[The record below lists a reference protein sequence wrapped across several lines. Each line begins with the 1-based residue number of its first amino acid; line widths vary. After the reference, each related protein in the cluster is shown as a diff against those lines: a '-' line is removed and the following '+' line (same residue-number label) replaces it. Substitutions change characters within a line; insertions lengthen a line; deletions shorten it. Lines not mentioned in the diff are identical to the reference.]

1 VALALGETR
10 SKATRFPV
18 GYSKDMSRWQDDVT
32 AEEWETWQRIAQNA
46 SRGRNRSSYNSS
58 QDLAS
63 NVMEKLLKAEERP
76 ENIEAWIKRA
86 TGTTFIDMWRTRSR
100 LQKVDIDD
108 FQVMQDEQFLRAVSE
123 TMMGPKTAYML
134 QESVIEVL
142 GFLSEKHQK
151 LVLMHAAGFSTTEIA
166 EDLAYGSPQAVSNQL
181 RRIQDEVKERFEGLT
196 R

>member
-1 VALALGETR
+1 VRYT
-10 SKATRFPV
+10 
-18 GYSKDMSRWQDDVT
+18 KDMSRWQDDVT
-32 AEEWETWQRIAQNA
+32 AEEWQSWQRIAQSA

-63 NVMEKLLKAEERP
+63 NVMEKLVQAENRP
-76 ENIEAWIKRA
+76 ENVEAWIRRV
-86 TGTTFIDMWRTRSR
+86 TTTTYIDMWRARSKFS
-100 LQKVDIDD
+100 KVDIDSD
-108 FQVMQDEQFLRAVSE
+108 QNLEDEFFLRQISE

-151 LVLMHAAGFSTTEIA
+151 LVLMYAAGFTTTEIA

-181 RRIQDEVKERFEGLT
+181 RRIQEEVKERFEGLT

>member
-1 VALALGETR
+1 
-10 SKATRFPV
+10 
-18 GYSKDMSRWQDDVT
+18 
-32 AEEWETWQRIAQNA
+32 
-46 SRGRNRSSYNSS
+46 
-58 QDLAS
+58 
-63 NVMEKLLKAEERP
+63 
-76 ENIEAWIKRA
+76 
-86 TGTTFIDMWRTRSR
+86 MWRTRSR

>member
-1 VALALGETR
+1 
-10 SKATRFPV
+10 
-18 GYSKDMSRWQDDVT
+18 MSRWQDDVT
-32 AEEWETWQRIAQNA
+32 AEEWQSWQRIAQTA

-63 NVMEKLLKAEERP
+63 NVMEKLVKAANRP
-76 ENIEAWIKRA
+76 ENVEAWIRRV
-86 TGTTFIDMWRTRSR
+86 TTTTYIDMWRARSR

-134 QESVIEVL
+134 QESVNEIL
-142 GFLSEKHQK
+142 GFLSERNQK
-151 LVLMHAAGFSTTEIA
+151 LVLMKAAGFTTTEIA

-181 RRIQDEVKERFEGLT
+181 RRIQEEIKEHMESTNRYNL
-196 R
+196 

>member
-1 VALALGETR
+1 
-10 SKATRFPV
+10 
-18 GYSKDMSRWQDDVT
+18 MSRWQDDVT
-32 AEEWETWQRIAQNA
+32 AEEWQSWQRIAQTA

-63 NVMEKLLKAEERP
+63 NVMEKLVQAENRP
-76 ENIEAWIKRA
+76 ENVEAWIRRV
-86 TGTTFIDMWRTRSR
+86 TTTTYIDMWRARSR

-134 QESVIEVL
+134 QESVNEIL
-142 GFLSEKHQK
+142 GFLSERNQK
-151 LVLMHAAGFSTTEIA
+151 LVLMYAAGFTTTEIA

-181 RRIQDEVKERFEGLT
+181 RRIQEEVKERFEGLT

>member
-1 VALALGETR
+1 MR
-10 SKATRFPV
+10 
-18 GYSKDMSRWQDDVT
+18 YSKDMSRWQDDVT
-32 AEEWETWQRIAQNA
+32 AEEWESWQRIAQTA

-63 NVMEKLLKAEERP
+63 NVMEKLVKAANRP
-76 ENIEAWIKRA
+76 ENVEAWIRRV
-86 TGTTFIDMWRTRSR
+86 TTTTYIDMWRARSR

-151 LVLMHAAGFSTTEIA
+151 LVLLHAAGFSTTEIA

-181 RRIQDEVKERFEGLT
+181 RRIQEEIKEHMESTNRYNL
-196 R
+196 

>member
-1 VALALGETR
+1 
-10 SKATRFPV
+10 
-18 GYSKDMSRWQDDVT
+18 MSRWQDDVT
-32 AEEWETWQRIAQNA
+32 AEEWQSWQRIAQTA

-63 NVMEKLLKAEERP
+63 NVMEKLVKAANRP
-76 ENIEAWIKRA
+76 ENIEAWIRRV
-86 TGTTFIDMWRTRSR
+86 TTTTYIDMWRARSR

-142 GFLSEKHQK
+142 GFLSDKHQK
-151 LVLMHAAGFSTTEIA
+151 LVLMYAAGFTTTEIA

-181 RRIQDEVKERFEGLT
+181 RRIQEQIKTHMESTDRYNL
-196 R
+196 

>member
-1 VALALGETR
+1 
-10 SKATRFPV
+10 
-18 GYSKDMSRWQDDVT
+18 MSRWQDDVT
-32 AEEWETWQRIAQNA
+32 AEEWESWQRIARNA
-46 SRGRNRSSYNSS
+46 SQGRNRSSYNSS

-86 TGTTFIDMWRTRSR
+86 TTTTFIDMWRTRSKFKKEDINDDQHMEDEFF
-100 LQKVDIDD
+100 LQQIT
-108 FQVMQDEQFLRAVSE
+108 E

-151 LVLMHAAGFSTTEIA
+151 LVLMYAAGFTTTEIA

-181 RRIQDEVKERFEGLT
+181 RRIQEEVKERFEGLT

>member
-1 VALALGETR
+1 MR
-10 SKATRFPV
+10 
-18 GYSKDMSRWQDDVT
+18 YSKDMSRWQDDVT
-32 AEEWETWQRIAQNA
+32 AEEWQSWQRIAQTA

-63 NVMEKLLKAEERP
+63 NVMEKLVQAENRP
-76 ENIEAWIKRA
+76 ENVEAWIRRV
-86 TGTTFIDMWRTRSR
+86 TTTTYIDMWRARSKFK
-100 LQKVDIDD
+100 KVDINND
-108 FQVMQDEQFLRAVSE
+108 QHMEDEFFLQQITE

-134 QESVIEVL
+134 QESVNEIL
-142 GFLSEKHQK
+142 GFLSERNQK
-151 LVLMHAAGFSTTEIA
+151 LVLMKAAGFTTTEIA

>member
-1 VALALGETR
+1 
-10 SKATRFPV
+10 
-18 GYSKDMSRWQDDVT
+18 MSRWQDDVT
-32 AEEWETWQRIAQNA
+32 AEEWQSWQRIAQTA

-63 NVMEKLLKAEERP
+63 NVMEKLVKAANRP
-76 ENIEAWIKRA
+76 ENIEAWIRRV
-86 TGTTFIDMWRTRSR
+86 TTTTYIDMWRARSKFS
-100 LQKVDIDD
+100 KVDIDSD
-108 FQVMQDEQFLRAVSE
+108 QNLEDGFFLRQISE

-134 QESVIEVL
+134 QESVNEIL
-142 GFLSEKHQK
+142 GFLSERNQK
-151 LVLMHAAGFSTTEIA
+151 LVLMKAAGFTTTEIA

>member
-1 VALALGETR
+1 
-10 SKATRFPV
+10 
-18 GYSKDMSRWQDDVT
+18 MSRWQDDVT
-32 AEEWETWQRIAQNA
+32 HEEWAHWQQIAEHA
-46 SRGRNRSSYNSS
+46 SRGRSRSSMNSS
-58 QDLAS
+58 QDLSS
-63 NVMEKLLKAEERP
+63 NVMEKLFKAESRP
-76 ENIEAWIKRA
+76 ENVEAWIWRVTK
-86 TGTTFIDMWRTRSR
+86 TTYIDMWRARSK
-100 LQKVDIDD
+100 LNKVDIDD
-108 FQVMQDEQFLRAVSE
+108 YQNTDDEHFLRAVSE
-123 TMMGPKTAYML
+123 TLMGPKTAYML

>member
-1 VALALGETR
+1 
-10 SKATRFPV
+10 
-18 GYSKDMSRWQDDVT
+18 MSRWQDDVT
-32 AEEWETWQRIAQNA
+32 AEEWESWQRIAQNA

-63 NVMEKLLKAEERP
+63 NVMEKLVKAANRP
-76 ENIEAWIKRA
+76 ENIEAWIRRV
-86 TGTTFIDMWRTRSR
+86 TTTTYIDMWRARSR

>member
-1 VALALGETR
+1 MR
-10 SKATRFPV
+10 
-18 GYSKDMSRWQDDVT
+18 YSKDMSRWQDDVT
-32 AEEWETWQRIAQNA
+32 AEEWQSWQRIAQTA

-63 NVMEKLLKAEERP
+63 NVMEKLVQAENRP
-76 ENIEAWIKRA
+76 ENVEAWIRRV
-86 TGTTFIDMWRTRSR
+86 TTTTYIDMWRARSR

-134 QESVIEVL
+134 QESVNEIL
-142 GFLSEKHQK
+142 GFLSERNQK
-151 LVLMHAAGFSTTEIA
+151 LVLMKAAGFTTTEIA

-181 RRIQDEVKERFEGLT
+181 RRIQEEIKEHMESTNRYNL
-196 R
+196 

>member
-1 VALALGETR
+1 MWRLVRSVPSALR
-10 SKATRFPV
+10 NSVR
-18 GYSKDMSRWQDDVT
+18 YSKDMSRWQDDVT
-32 AEEWETWQRIAQNA
+32 AEEWQSWQRIAQTA

-63 NVMEKLLKAEERP
+63 NVMEKLVQAENRP
-76 ENIEAWIKRA
+76 ENVEAWIRRV
-86 TGTTFIDMWRTRSR
+86 TTTTYIDMWRARSKFS
-100 LQKVDIDD
+100 KVDIDSD
-108 FQVMQDEQFLRAVSE
+108 QNLEDGFFLRQISE

-151 LVLMHAAGFSTTEIA
+151 LVLMYAAGFTTTEIA

-181 RRIQDEVKERFEGLT
+181 RRIQEEVKERFEGLT

>member
-1 VALALGETR
+1 
-10 SKATRFPV
+10 
-18 GYSKDMSRWQDDVT
+18 MSRWQDDVT
-32 AEEWETWQRIAQNA
+32 AEEWETWQRIAQTA

-63 NVMEKLLKAEERP
+63 NVMEKLVKAANRP
-76 ENIEAWIKRA
+76 ENVEAWIRRV
-86 TGTTFIDMWRTRSR
+86 TTTTYIDMWRARSR

-134 QESVIEVL
+134 QESVNEIL
-142 GFLSEKHQK
+142 GFLSERNQK
-151 LVLMHAAGFSTTEIA
+151 LVLMKAAGFTTTEIA

-181 RRIQDEVKERFEGLT
+181 RRIQEEIKEHMESTNRYNL
-196 R
+196 